1 MENDE
6 VRKFIKIKEEIEIED
21 ARRKMPY
28 RISVGQALLD
38 DEVLN
43 EKWANFVKDA
53 TEGFGHG
60 VLLDETL
67 QIMGMIKAGVP
78 TDKIRETL
86 SKIGSN
92 KTVVTY
98 LGAFFHPEIVSEID
112 LNNNMNIK
120 SQDNR

>member
-6 VRKFIKIKEEIEIED
+6 VRKFIKIKEELEIAE

-120 SQDNR
+120 SQD

>member
-6 VRKFIKIKEEIEIED
+6 VRKFIKIKEEIEIAD

-86 SKIGSN
+86 SKIGNN

-98 LGAFFHPEIVSEID
+98 LSAFFHPEIVFEID

-120 SQDNR
+120 SQD

>member
-6 VRKFIKIKEEIEIED
+6 VRKFIKIKEEIEIAD

-43 EKWANFVKDA
+43 EKWANFVKDV

-86 SKIGSN
+86 SKIRNN

-98 LGAFFHPEIVSEID
+98 LGAFFHPEIVFEID

-120 SQDNR
+120 SQD